1 MLKIQKIVGLNLVKP
16 SVVFRKPLDEIPNI
30 DIVTVSHNHYDH
42 LDIHSLKKISKKHP
56 EAIFLVPAGDK
67 KLLKR
72 NGNIIT
78 DNSIPEFTRIQKIS
92 KKKILFY

>member
-1 MLKIQKIVGLNLVKP
+1 M
-16 SVVFRKPLDEIPNI
+16 DAIPHI

-56 EAIFLVPAGDK
+56 EAIFLVPAGDE

-72 NGNIIT
+72 KKLRMYIILNGGNQLNIKAL
-78 DNSIPEFTRIQKIS
+78 NHLYPCAA
-92 KKKILFY
+92 LV